1 MTLKRTDQRIRS
13 NWYASIPTFGSV
25 VENMKYVE
33 TQGASIVVYCEC
45 ETNTKRVVKRSRAR
59 LYNIKSIKP
68 KMQISFFQCP

>member
-33 TQGASIVVYCEC
+33 TQGASIIVYCEC
-45 ETNTKRVVKRSRAR
+45 ETNTKKG
-59 LYNIKSIKP
+59 
-68 KMQISFFQCP
+68 C